1 MASVNNESS
10 FALKKRKLITPIT
23 LNCTNYMRNLK
34 YMKGEKLN
42 YKVLAV
48 MIRHLNSFN

>member
-10 FALKKRKLITPIT
+10 FALKKRKLITPIK

-34 YMKGEKLN
+34 CMKGEKLN
-42 YKVLAV
+42 CKVLSV
-48 MIRHLNSFN
+48 MITAFEFF